1 MSLQKKDWLVRGP
14 QSVFSLN
21 FSWEVAK
28 EGEKEQ
34 VG

>member
-1 MSLQKKDWLVRGP
+1 MSLQKKDWLLKRP

-21 FSWEVAK
+21 FSWEVAMG
-28 EGEKEQ
+28 GEKEQ